1 MKLVV
6 GGEKNGCFTSHPC
19 GNRPAL
25 DQLASHVR
33 QVEAD
38 LKRTPG
44 DEQLQ
49 YPPFGMFI

>member
-6 GGEKNGCFTSHPC
+6 GGVYNGCFTSRPC
-19 GNRPAL
+19 FRPAL

-44 DEQLQ
+44 DEQLH